1 MGDAR
6 SRSLLVT
13 LALIGAVLVSALSG
27 SASGA
32 SGGSGTRPTMRKQ
45 RHAAAA
51 SGPFASRGMWI
62 WELPS
67 SDGGNLGAIVADSR
81 RYGLGTLTIKAG
93 DGSSTWSQFNPE
105 VVSTLHANGIHVC
118 AWQYVYGNHPILE
131 AQVGAAAVRDGADC
145 LAIDAESEYEGK
157 YAQAQTYI
165 TQLRKLI
172 GQNFPVALAG
182 FPYIA
187 YHPAFPYSV
196 FLGPGGAQYNTPQM
210 YWKDIGVD
218 TDAVYSTTYEYN
230 RLYGRAIDPLGQVYN
245 SPPPGQILRFRQ
257 LSRLYGASSVG
268 WWDWQEATS
277 SGWRAVSQPIG
288 SLANTSINGSLVTVG
303 LHGVGDFVVWA
314 QEHLASAGERIAID
328 GSFGPKTL
336 AAVENFQAARGLP
349 VTGLLDPATW
359 QALLR
364 YRPVAVR
371 WTSRGAVAAAAAR
384 GGVLTLPLPKSAF
397 LPAKRDELAGAG
409 GAGRPGHSR
418 R

>member
-1 MGDAR
+1 
-6 SRSLLVT
+6 LLGVFALLGTVFVT
-13 LALIGAVLVSALSG
+13 ALSG

-32 SGGSGTRPTMRKQ
+32 SGGSGTHPTKPKQ
-45 RHAAAA
+45 RHATAA

-62 WELPS
+62 WELPA
-67 SDGGNLGAIVADSR
+67 SDGGNVGAIAADSR

-93 DGSSTWSQFNPE
+93 DGTSTWSQFNPG
-105 VVSTLHANGIHVC
+105 VVAALHSAGLHVC
-118 AWQYVYGNHPILE
+118 AWQYVYGNHPIAE
-131 AQVGAAAVRDGADC
+131 AQIGAAAVRAGADC

-172 GQNFPVALAG
+172 GPSFPVALAG

-210 YWKDIGVD
+210 YWKDIGVT

-230 RLYGRAIDPLGQVYN
+230 RLYGRPIDPLGQVYN

-257 LSRLYGASSVG
+257 LSRLYGAASVS
-268 WWDWQEATS
+268 WWDWQEAGS
-277 SGWRAVSQPIG
+277 SAWRALSQPVG
-288 SLANTSINGSLVTVG
+288 SLANTSFNTSLVTVG
-303 LHGVGDFVVWA
+303 LHGQGDFVVWA
-314 QEHLASAGERIAID
+314 QEHLLTAGQRIAID

-336 AAVENFQAARGLP
+336 AAVENFQAAHGLP
-349 VTGLLDPATW
+349 VTGLLDPRTW
-359 QALLR
+359 QTLLR

-371 WTSRGAVAAAAAR
+371 WTSKGAVAASAAH
-384 GGVLTLPLPKSAF
+384 GHVLTLPLPKSAS